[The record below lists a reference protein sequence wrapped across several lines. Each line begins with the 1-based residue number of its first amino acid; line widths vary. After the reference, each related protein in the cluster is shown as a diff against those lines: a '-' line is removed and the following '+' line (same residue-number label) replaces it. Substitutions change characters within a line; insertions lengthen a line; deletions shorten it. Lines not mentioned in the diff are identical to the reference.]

1 MNDLRYA
8 TRALRNHPGFTLV
21 AVLTLAVGIGANSA
35 IFSLVDAVLLR
46 PPAGL
51 AGPQRLVTIYTS
63 DYSSGDFGTSS
74 YPDLEV
80 IRAEQGVFAAVGAY
94 ASRPLSVSLGEQ
106 AEMMAATLADAGYF
120 GTLGV
125 VPAAGRLIG
134 PDDASV
140 PGSSPVVVVSHAFW
154 RARFGGDPGA
164 VGRTVRL
171 NGREFT
177 VIGVT
182 PAGFN
187 GLLGSVTSDFWI
199 PLTMDPVMFD
209 PETGR
214 LSLDQL
220 TNMGGRWLQVM
231 ARLQNGVTIE
241 QAQARLTA
249 LARARFERFP
259 DMWRT
264 ITGEGRKLTVRPG
277 SYARVPPRGRGM
289 VVGMSTLLMIVVGLV
304 LLVACANIANL
315 LLVRA
320 AGRRREIAV
329 RLSLGASRGRLVRQL
344 LTESWLVAVMG
355 GVMGLVG
362 AGVLA
367 DLIVS
372 LRPPVNIPVRLSVGI
387 DARVLLFTLGLCVLT
402 GAVFGLVPALRASR
416 PNVVTELKGDAI
428 GQRTGRRF
436 GLRGALVVGQL
447 AVSVTLLV
455 GAGLFLRSLR
465 QAQAVDPGFDP
476 TNTVLMSFALTANG
490 YNQARAQ
497 AFYDQLLE
505 RAQALS
511 GVEGATLASNVP
523 LGACCGRRFTRP
535 EGYTPAPGEDTEIN
549 WNVVGPDYFRVMR
562 VPLVRGRAFTETD
575 RERAP
580 LVVMVN
586 EAFARR
592 YWPGQDPIG
601 KGVSLSGPDGPFRP
615 VVGVVADGKYRSL
628 AEDPLPFLYIPA
640 AQQNRATMT
649 LHVRTRDDPTAL
661 LERLRQ
667 EVRALDPSL
676 PIINPTTLQDQ
687 IGIAVLPQRLAATL
701 LSAFGLVAVLLAV
714 IGLYGVMAYAVSQ
727 RTREFGIRTALGAT
741 RRDVA
746 ALVVSEGLVLAA
758 VGTLLGVA
766 ASVAVTRLARALLF
780 EVSPTDP
787 IVFGGVTA
795 LLLGVTVLAS
805 YVPARR
811 AARVQPMEALRY
823 E

>member
-46 PPAGL
+46 PPAGV
-51 AGPQRLVTIYTS
+51 ADPQRLVTIYTS

-94 ASRPLSVSLGEQ
+94 AFRPLSVSLGEQ

-187 GLLGSVTSDFWI
+187 GLLGSVTSDLWI

-249 LARARFERFP
+249 LARARFEQFP